1 MNVVHVSPTYY
12 SANSIIGGGEK
23 YIIYMIRAV
32 GRAATR
38 AKEPVVN
45 SMLAFGERAGDHVL
59 NGDILCRV
67 INGVPWDPHS
77 IRVDELRQR
86 IAEADVVVVHQCLS
100 AFGLFVASHAQ
111 LDGKWVVGMDH
122 GGGEHPLVTHSPEG
136 AGMYNAFWAQSDFA
150 SNAFRGLG
158 VPTTVVRGPVDTDY
172 YRPESRL
179 DKDRSLVVAVGR
191 LLPHKGFDRIIKS
204 MPAELKLI
212 IAGGRSD
219 EDYFFHLDDLRRKAG
234 AQVEIREGL
243 DDDQVRALL
252 RKASLFV
259 HASTHTDYRGHYYPK
274 PELLGLAPLE
284 ALACGTP
291 TFVSTA
297 GSLAEL
303 AVVDGCRSF
312 ASDDELAAHL
322 AAHASRSLAHPAP
335 DAIHASVDAAYGI
348 GQFGACLHAELKA
361 RNQH

>member
-23 YIIYMIRAV
+23 YIIYMIRALSL
-32 GRAATR
+32 AA
-38 AKEPVVN
+38 AQANEPVLN
-45 SMLAFGERAGDHVL
+45 SILAFGGDAGDHVL
-59 NGDILCRV
+59 NGDIHCRV
-67 INGVPWDPHS
+67 MNGVPWDPHS
-77 IRVDELRQR
+77 IRIDELRHGIGQ
-86 IAEADVVVVHQCLS
+86 ADVVVVHQCLS
-100 AFGLFVASHAQ
+100 AFGLLVASHAQ
-111 LDGKWVVGMDH
+111 LDGKYVVGMDH
-122 GGGEHPLVTHSPEG
+122 GGGEHPLVSHSHEG
-136 AGMYNAFWAQSDFA
+136 AGMYNAFWAQSKFA

-158 VPTTVVRGPVDTDY
+158 VRTTVVPGPVDTEY
-172 YRPESRL
+172 YRPDTRA
-179 DKDRSLVVAVGR
+179 DKDSSLVVAVGR

-204 MPAELKLI
+204 MPAELKLV

-219 EDYFFHLDDLRRKAG
+219 EDYFLRLDALRRKSG

-243 DDDQVRALL
+243 DDAEVRALL

-291 TFVSTA
+291 TLVSTA

-303 AVVDGCRSF
+303 AVVDGCRCF
-312 ASDDELAAHL
+312 ASEEELATLL
-322 AAHASRSLAHPAP
+322 AAHANKTLMHPTP
-335 DAIHASVDAAYGI
+335 EAIHASVDAAYGI
-348 GQFGACLHAELKA
+348 RQFGKCLYAELKA
-361 RNQH
+361 RN